1 MEEIWKDIA
10 GYEGHYM
17 VSNTGKVY
25 SYKRKKVLSPST
37 QGYHQVCLCKN
48 GKVRSFHIHRLVAEA
63 FIPNPENKPEVN
75 HIDHNTD
82 NNYADN
88 LEWVTKFENYKAYIR
103 FRIAKKRSKS

>member
-1 MEEIWKDIA
+1 MSGRIKKGINQGYVMYDLFKD
-10 GYEGHYM
+10 
-17 VSNTGKVY
+17 N
-25 SYKRKKVLSPST
+25 KRKT
-37 QGYHQVCLCKN
+37 
-48 GKVRSFHIHRLVAEA
+48 VRLHRLVAEA